1 MEPQKRTLSQARKDY
16 WASIP
21 KEQRSEHARH
31 AAKAKAK
38 KMTTKQRSNHG
49 KMMIAARLNKDNTI
63 K

>member
-1 MEPQKRTLSQARKDY
+1 MTTKIKRTRSEARIAY

-21 KEQRSEHARH
+21 KEQRSQHARN

-38 KMTTKQRSNHG
+38 KMTQKQKSDHG
-49 KMMIAARLNKDNTI
+49 KMMIAARRNK